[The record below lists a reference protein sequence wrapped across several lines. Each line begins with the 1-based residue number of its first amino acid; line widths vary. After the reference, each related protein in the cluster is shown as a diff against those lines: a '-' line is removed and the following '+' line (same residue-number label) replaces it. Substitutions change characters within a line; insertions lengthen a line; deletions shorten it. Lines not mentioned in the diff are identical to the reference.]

1 MMEVD
6 SSVIIMI
13 HERIAP
19 EITPD
24 IIIGTVTLKKV
35 LKSDAPR
42 LMEASSMLGEMLRR
56 IAEEERIVYGIRRIV
71 YERIIMNAPPVSS
84 SGFLLNVVSSAMPRM
99 EPMTVSGNMETTSIA
114 ALNTLR
120 RRTTT

>member
-1 MMEVD
+1 
-6 SSVIIMI
+6 
-13 HERIAP
+13 
-19 EITPD
+19 
-24 IIIGTVTLKKV
+24 
-35 LKSDAPR
+35 
-42 LMEASSMLGEMLRR
+42 
-56 IAEEERIVYGIRRIV
+56 
-71 YERIIMNAPPVSS
+71 MNAPPVSS